1 MFDVEE
7 AKKPVTTYT
16 IEGAYMYKDDSLISE
31 ENHTNDNDTTNTAPL
46 TDTSYLTWH
55 ETSLNSEPMLAKSF
69 SSMSNDL
76 NLSLPSI
83 RQNVPASLDT
93 ESDNTDRH
101 KMLMHHDPFSL
112 SSSIPKNAR
121 SIPNPIGNNIYDAQT
136 TNYDR
141 YPPRLATQINTAS
154 TPATIT
160 SNIYRENIQ
169 HSIDPRHFKSLS
181 RPKSASSLN
190 FQLNDKLLESNTRP
204 KSVSSLNFEL
214 NDKLPESNA
223 RPATRPWTKH
233 PRWVTRLSQPKRIH
247 TGPLSST
254 RSLSREGSDNKSISS
269 GRSTSTIPRY
279 AFYEE

>member
-121 SIPNPIGNNIYDAQT
+121 PIPNPIGNNIYDAQT

-190 FQLNDKLLESNTRP
+190 FQLNDKL
-204 KSVSSLNFEL
+204 
-214 NDKLPESNA
+214 PESNA

-269 GRSTSTIPRY
+269 ARSTSTIPRY